1 MDSFWYASFKVFLS
15 DGMQKEGEVYKSNDR
30 RFVSSDFHEKIH
42 GSQDVNAELAY
53 LNKGARVEKV

>member
-15 DGMQKEGEVYKSNDR
+15 DGMQKEGEVYKSTIGDLFPAISTKKYIEAR
-30 RFVSSDFHEKIH
+30 Y
-42 GSQDVNAELAY
+42 NADPY